1 MFTKE
6 YHWYLARTK
15 ANHEFTIID
24 RLTKSTIEC
33 FCPSRTEIRNRKKG
47 KASIHIPLFSLYIFV
62 KVSNKEYE
70 FVLHDPSVFGFVS
83 CAGIP
88 EVIKEDQ
95 IEALK
100 NLCHQIHGYE
110 VTGLRFKK
118 GEVITI
124 QTGAFRG
131 MKGETVSIRG
141 KRKVLV
147 RIPSIEYGILFNARD
162 LVAVGR

>member
-15 ANHEFTIID
+15 ANHEFTIIN

-33 FCPSRTEIRNRKKG
+33 FCPSRTEIRYRKKG
-47 KASIHIPLFSLYIFV
+47 KASVHIPLFSLYVFV
-62 KVSNKEYE
+62 RVSNKEYE
-70 FVLHDPSVFGFVS
+70 TVLYDKSVFGFVS

-100 NLCHQIHGYE
+100 NLCHQINGYE
-110 VTGLRFKK
+110 ITGLRFKK
-118 GEVITI
+118 GEDIII
-124 QTGAFRG
+124 QAGSFRG
-131 MKGETVSIRG
+131 MRGEIVSIRG

-147 RIPSIEYGILFNARD
+147 RIPCIEYGILFNTLD
-162 LVAVGR
+162 LVTVGG